1 MAFRTLKFSLIS
13 SLLTTA
19 GLGVQFIM
27 LVFRSSN
34 HNKNSLRE
42 IFPKKKILNMKLFV
56 TTKGHYKCPKCSKKW
71 TSNVVRTGNK
81 PGLTLKKCKTC
92 PVLISPY
99 KLVHLYTE
107 RSFATPVQCLDIA
120 ERCKRIRMKLPL
132 KTAFEP
138 QTTSKSSQNSLSLI
152 LSKFHSFTI

>member
-1 MAFRTLKFSLIS
+1 MAFRALKFSLIS

-19 GLGVQFIM
+19 ILGVYFI
-27 LVFRSSN
+27 VFLSFN
-34 HNKNSLRE
+34 QNKKNIYVRYAKKALR
-42 IFPKKKILNMKLFV
+42 MTRFV
-56 TTKGHYKCPKCSKKW
+56 TTKGYYRCPKCSKKW

-81 PGLTLKKCKTC
+81 PGLTLKKCKVC

-99 KLVHLYTE
+99 RLVHLYTE

-132 KTAFEP
+132 KITFEP
-138 QTTSKSSQNSLSLI
+138 KTTSKSSQNSLSLI
-152 LSKFHSFTI
+152 LSKFHSFTL